1 MTQSL
6 SSFDAL
12 WRPDVGTSAWRVLL
26 DAAVDLAM
34 LIDPQGVIRELSTG
48 RHSAAREQLLALKG
62 KLLGDVVG
70 VDSRTKVTALLR
82 ATSRAPSPP
91 REINLVVGE
100 HQELPFKVEAVRLEG
115 DEAVLVLGR
124 DLSNVSALQQRM
136 VSLQQSMDREFNR
149 LRQADT
155 RYRVL
160 FHVSAEAVLVADVNG
175 LRVLEAN
182 PAAAALTGRS
192 IQDLQRASVSELLTP
207 ASKAEFEALASAL
220 EAGGRRSE
228 TLVTLKDL
236 DLEVNVA
243 AALFRQGGNAL
254 LLIRM
259 WTPREQGTS
268 DSRWARSKAVIESM
282 PDAFVVASE
291 DRRIQYANPAFCELV
306 QQASEKQVI
315 GEAIDRWIGRAGVDV
330 NIMLANLR
338 EHGTVRNFS
347 TIIRSDLGPPIE
359 ALVSAVQS
367 NEGKAPVLGF
377 VIRQVS
383 SRLLNPASA
392 VPRSVE
398 QLRDLVGR
406 VSLKEIVREST
417 DMIEKMCIEAALQ
430 VSSNNRASA
439 AQLLGLSRQG
449 LYSKLARH
457 GLPDPD
463 PA

>member
-12 WRPDVGTSAWRVLL
+12 WRPGVETSPWRVLV

-34 LIDPQGVIRELSTG
+34 LVDPQGVIRELSTG
-48 RHSAAREQLLALKG
+48 RNSAAREQLLALKG
-62 KLLGDVVG
+62 KPLGEVVG

-82 ATSRAPSPP
+82 TTATTPSHP
-91 REINLVVGE
+91 REINLVVGDR
-100 HQELPFKVEAVRLEG
+100 QELPFKVEAVRLEG
-115 DEAVLVLGR
+115 DESVLVLGR

-160 FHVSAEAVLVADVNG
+160 FHVSAEAVLVADANG

-243 AALFRQGGNAL
+243 AALFRQGGSAL
-254 LLIRM
+254 LLIRL
-259 WTPREQGTS
+259 WTPRAQPTS

-315 GEAIDRWIGRAGVDV
+315 GESIDRWIGRAGVDV

-347 TIIRSDLGPPIE
+347 TIIRSDLGPPME

-406 VSLKEIVREST
+406 ISLKEIVREST